1 MLEISFLVVAL
12 VGLGV
17 LGYLVTIL
25 TPHLIHDLGLL
36 LLVVGLAEGL
46 PTGIWYHVVLYRIL
60 IRRSPLPSRWW
71 IHPTRFHSQLTPEE
85 YRRVRLWFLL
95 GGLGYTMAVGGGLVA
110 IVGHLIERL

>member
-1 MLEISFLVVAL
+1 MAAL

-25 TPHLIHDLGLL
+25 TPHLVHDLGLL
-36 LLVVGLAEGL
+36 LLVAGLAEGL

-60 IRRSPLPSRWW
+60 IRRGPLPSRWW
-71 IHPTRFHSQLTPEE
+71 IHPTRHHAGLTPEE
-85 YRRVRLWFLL
+85 HRRIRLWFLL